1 MGTRQKQVD
10 QLGAIAVSQVIDAGD
25 SESDGNN

>member
-10 QLGAIAVSQVIDAGD
+10 ELGAIAVSQVIDAGG
-25 SESDGNN
+25 SESDDS